1 VEAAAHLWHSVAAM
15 EDGLT
20 EVFRS
25 RDPIDRLRIR
35 VTLQEVNECFI
46 PFWCQSNMQRRLACT
61 RHIASHAHVH
71 TLFSP
76 SRRLLPVHPL
86 TSMSMATVSGTE
98 TPRWH
103 SCACAAVLWRS
114 VATTK
119 QLQTNP
125 FPHRRFF
132 ARKQIHPSLTPPL
145 CHLFLSLP
153 LAPAPTAHCP
163 FSPTVAETRTIAWQE
178 KLFGKDEVERCVL
191 VRPGSSGG
199 FWWLLNAIPC
209 PLPSATTH
217 SQLTTT
223 FSHPHTL
230 RSFIR
235 THSSVSPLCA
245 PWQVSR
251 RRQVCHRAG
260 KAISHRGGFEIEI
273 NFGTPS
279 ECGIGV
285 PLAYTA
291 HRHS

>member
-1 VEAAAHLWHSVAAM
+1 VEAAAHLWHSIAAM

-46 PFWCQSNMQRRLACT
+46 PFWCHSYMQRRLACT

-103 SCACAAVLWRS
+103 SCVCAAVLWRS

-125 FPHRRFF
+125 FHPPTFF
-132 ARKQIHPSLTPPL
+132 RSQANSPIAHP
-145 CHLFLSLP
+145 
-153 LAPAPTAHCP
+153 
-163 FSPTVAETRTIAWQE
+163 
-178 KLFGKDEVERCVL
+178 
-191 VRPGSSGG
+191 
-199 FWWLLNAIPC
+199 
-209 PLPSATTH
+209 
-217 SQLTTT
+217 
-223 FSHPHTL
+223 
-230 RSFIR
+230 
-235 THSSVSPLCA
+235 SSVSPLPLPPSCSCSDGA
-245 PWQVSR
+245 LSIQSDCGRDTHHRLAREAV
-251 RRQVCHRAG
+251 RQG
-260 KAISHRGGFEIEI
+260 
-273 NFGTPS
+273 
-279 ECGIGV
+279 
-285 PLAYTA
+285 
-291 HRHS
+291 